1 MCGIVGYIDK
11 NVINENVL
19 MEMME
24 KIRHRGPDGSGFYMD
39 DMIALGHRR
48 LSIIDLEGGIQ
59 PMKNENGWLVCI
71 FNGEIYN
78 YQELRNTLLDA
89 GHIFVTNSDTEV
101 LLHGYEEWG
110 KELPLK
116 IRGMFAFAIWNKKKK
131 ELFCARDHFGV
142 KPFYYFHKDNTFLF
156 GSEIKS
162 FLAHPNFEKK
172 LNREQLE
179 LYLTYQYSP
188 GETTFFQNT
197 YKLLPAHYL
206 IWKEGNISIEKYWEM
221 DFEPE
226 HNKTIGQWAEEIHKA
241 MSDSVR
247 VHKISDVEVGS
258 YLSSGVDSSYITGL
272 SQVKKTFTIGWKD
285 KKYDE
290 GKKAYAFSENVGVKN
305 FVYSISPKEFWEKIP
320 EIQYFMD
327 EPLAD
332 AASAALFF
340 LNREAAREVKVC
352 LSGEGADELFGGYNI
367 YKEPYMSSWYE
378 QIPLLFRRMIGTIAE
393 VLPPK
398 RGVNFLVRHS
408 RPLAERYIGN
418 TTLFTERQKQKL
430 LKEYRGNIQPT
441 ALARSYFTS
450 LSDADDVTRMQFTDL
465 HLWMVGDIL
474 LKADKMSM
482 AHGLEVRVP
491 FLDKEVFGVARS
503 IPVTFR
509 VTRSETKIA
518 LRKAAKRIVGEEIA
532 KRKKLGFP
540 VPVREWLKEEPY
552 LTMVQECFD
561 SAAAEEFFN
570 VKELKCLLNEHIRGK
585 QDNWRL
591 IWCVYMFL
599 IWYEE
604 YFVKR

>member
-24 KIRHRGPDGSGFYMD
+24 KICHRGPDGSGFYMD

-59 PMKNENGWLVCI
+59 PMKNENGQLVCI

-101 LLHGYEEWG
+101 LLHGYEQWG

-116 IRGMFAFAIWNKKKK
+116 IRGMFAFAIWNREKK

-162 FLAHPNFEKK
+162 FLVHPNFEKK

-226 HNKTIGQWAEEIHKA
+226 HNKTIGQWEEEIHKA
-241 MSDSVR
+241 MNDSVR

-272 SQVKKTFTIGWKD
+272 SRVKKTFTIGWKD

-305 FVYSISPKEFWEKIP
+305 FVYSISTKEFWEKIP

-408 RPLAERYIGN
+408 RPLSERYIGN

-491 FLDKEVFGVARS
+491 FLDKEVFEVARK